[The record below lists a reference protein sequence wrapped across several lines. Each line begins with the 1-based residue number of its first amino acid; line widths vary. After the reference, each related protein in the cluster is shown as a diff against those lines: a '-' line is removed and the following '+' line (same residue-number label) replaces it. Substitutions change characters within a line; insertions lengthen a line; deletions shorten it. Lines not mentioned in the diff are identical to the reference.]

1 MNKTMYYG
9 WEGSRHGPNKP
20 KTVTLKEANI
30 NKTHYKGFKL
40 FDSEEEAT
48 THYKDSKAEAE
59 KTLIGH
65 AEIVSAHLDAIE
77 KSGID
82 FGVWARAADDYN
94 LDHGHM
100 VSVTINNFYFEREL

>member
-1 MNKTMYYG
+1 MYYG
-9 WEGSRHGPNKP
+9 WEGSRSGRDTIKKP

-48 THYKDSKAEAE
+48 THYKDSKEEADRILSE
-59 KTLIGH
+59 H
-65 AEIVSAHLDAIE
+65 ATIVLAHLIAIA